1 MKAKDD
7 DLPPVPPTDEIHA
20 IPVNHQQHPQY
31 QYVDQQPVYLQPG
44 QQPVYPPGQPAPNV
58 YYAPTPTQGGNDQSI
73 QYNPYMVQQPYVQ
86 YGLSPEQQQQVYYNT
101 NLAQQQYVQELTPEQ
116 QQQEAYYGAYV
127 AQQPYVQYGL
137 TPEQQHQTADQAP
150 YQGYAQQH
158 QYINESAGVP
168 IVSRLSEKEVEELTG
183 RKKNLFGIPPHIED
197 KIEKYLCCC
206 CPKSRKGR
214 FICGGVTLVVL
225 IIVGVLLGIY
235 FPRMPQIKVYDIDLS
250 NIFGSDSPYQFT
262 VDDPANPN
270 YNQMNF
276 KMNLTMHVGTYNPN
290 PYDMYIDKIS
300 LKAYMVVNTSVV
312 YSPYLTTPLIS
323 YGSLVKVIGYAP
335 TKTDPNW
342 YGNNN
347 SLVGTSSYGSI
358 VFPAKSTVNFTM
370 LFLLDY
376 TPDKQ
381 LGLLS
386 DPTVLEI
393 ASACGVT
400 SKSNTRRKMTIHYDA
415 ESVIPALQPIGFKP
429 VLSNDLG
436 ILCPFSQI
444 QIDTVIRNVQSG
456 MSVIDALHSVFGGG
470 GLSPALPPPAVQ
482 VPDATSA
489 VAPTATAD
497 PLKTTVVAVETTANG
512 DVTTTGG
519 IAVPTTADQ
528 VRTTK
533 TAAKVGKETTTR
545 LMTTTVGK

>member
-1 MKAKDD
+1 
-7 DLPPVPPTDEIHA
+7 
-20 IPVNHQQHPQY
+20 
-31 QYVDQQPVYLQPG
+31 
-44 QQPVYPPGQPAPNV
+44 
-58 YYAPTPTQGGNDQSI
+58 
-73 QYNPYMVQQPYVQ
+73 
-86 YGLSPEQQQQVYYNT
+86 
-101 NLAQQQYVQELTPEQ
+101 
-116 QQQEAYYGAYV
+116 
-127 AQQPYVQYGL
+127 
-137 TPEQQHQTADQAP
+137 
-150 YQGYAQQH
+150 
-158 QYINESAGVP
+158 
-168 IVSRLSEKEVEELTG
+168 KEVEELTG

-323 YGSLVKVIGYAP
+323 YGSLVKAIGYAP
-335 TKTDPNW
+335 AKTDPNW

-347 SLVGTSSYGSI
+347 SLVGTSGYGSI

-393 ASACGVT
+393 ASACVCCD
-400 SKSNTRRKMTIHYDA
+400 I
-415 ESVIPALQPIGFKP
+415 
-429 VLSNDLG
+429 
-436 ILCPFSQI
+436 
-444 QIDTVIRNVQSG
+444 
-456 MSVIDALHSVFGGG
+456 
-470 GLSPALPPPAVQ
+470 
-482 VPDATSA
+482 
-489 VAPTATAD
+489 
-497 PLKTTVVAVETTANG
+497 
-512 DVTTTGG
+512 
-519 IAVPTTADQ
+519 
-528 VRTTK
+528 
-533 TAAKVGKETTTR
+533 
-545 LMTTTVGK
+545 